1 MLEETSGKSLVICR
15 QTGSPKSP
23 DSNDAADSLEFLH
36 VQFHPFQIPRKE
48 IQAAFHSTCA
58 ATLRTARSDN
68 DDVYERLGV
77 KRLVIA
83 QSRATNLR
91 DRLCRTR
98 LSLPEG
104 KRASDYVN
112 HLQRK
117 R

>member
-1 MLEETSGKSLVICR
+1 MAAADKLD
-15 QTGSPKSP
+15 SPKLP
-23 DSNDAADSLEFLH
+23 GSNDAADSLAFLH

-58 ATLRTARSDN
+58 AILRTARSDN
-68 DDVYERLGV
+68 EDIYECLGV
-77 KRLVIA
+77 KRLVVA
-83 QSRATNLR
+83 QSRAPNLR

-112 HLQRK
+112 HLIRK